1 MSRSNLPG
9 GGSAVA
15 LFGRA
20 PQVCAALKDEC
31 RGETLA
37 VVVAASTVA
46 LRSLLDSRALRHT
59 NVVGAVD
66 RSAFAADDMAHVV
79 AAHVGSS
86 LDVVTFDSTRGALPE
101 LGRQK
106 LEAALDPRRA
116 PHFVVFAGERRG
128 DGADDGDGEPANDED
143 APGAVLETFRRR
155 VEGLFGAASSCSGVV
170 ARRDGSPARV
180 VHARRLN
187 RPGRRRA
194 GRLKVYDAGRGGALV
209 GVAFLPRAAGARGA
223 GAATADALATL
234 AFGGSGAKRLWAASD
249 GRTGPDDQRVLA
261 AAYGFY
267 DAFDRVDADALRA
280 SWHPTAETSVVHPG
294 AALVRGFANVQRS
307 WRDLL
312 ASTRAGGVE
321 SFGLVVA
328 DLALDAAENVAFAT
342 CAVTSPAT
350 FGRAHSIQATNIFL
364 RDGER
369 WKLAH
374 HHASV
379 SDGLDDFDDDD
390 LADYVAESV
399 DVAARPRTE

>member
-1 MSRSNLPG
+1 M
-9 GGSAVA
+9 
-15 LFGRA
+15 
-20 PQVCAALKDEC
+20 
-31 RGETLA
+31 
-37 VVVAASTVA
+37 
-46 LRSLLDSRALRHT
+46 
-59 NVVGAVD
+59 
-66 RSAFAADDMAHVV
+66 
-79 AAHVGSS
+79 
-86 LDVVTFDSTRGALPE
+86 
-101 LGRQK
+101 
-106 LEAALDPRRA
+106 
-116 PHFVVFAGERRG
+116 
-128 DGADDGDGEPANDED
+128 
-143 APGAVLETFRRR
+143 
-155 VEGLFGAASSCSGVV
+155 
-170 ARRDGSPARV
+170 
-180 VHARRLN
+180 
-187 RPGRRRA
+187 
-194 GRLKVYDAGRGGALV
+194 
-209 GVAFLPRAAGARGA
+209 
-223 GAATADALATL
+223 
-234 AFGGSGAKRLWAASD
+234 
-249 GRTGPDDQRVLA
+249 LA